1 MNIQRWTLVVV
12 CAATAMLMLD
22 IAVVNTALSRIA
34 EDLDTGL
41 SGLQW
46 VVDAYTLALASV
58 VLTAGALAD
67 RLGRR
72 RLFTIGLAIFTVASV
87 ACGLAQDI
95 VMLNS
100 ARAVQGI
107 GAAIMFAVSLA
118 LLAHAFPGARERAG
132 ALAAYG
138 AAIGASFAIG
148 PLVGGLLTSGL
159 DWQWIFLIN
168 VPIGLFCLWITR
180 TYVEE
185 SRDPNA
191 HGIDWP
197 GQVSLTAG
205 LFLLVLA
212 LLRGNEDGW
221 TSTVILAELIGA
233 AVALVGFVL
242 IEMRVRE
249 PMLPMRLFRDATFTG
264 AQIAAFAIS
273 ASFFAIFLYAT
284 LYLQQILGL
293 SAIEAGLVYLPGT
306 ILMLIV
312 SGATAQLGAKVPA
325 RTMIAGG
332 LALVAAG
339 MALFTLADETSSW
352 WAVMPGLLMACLG
365 TGLFNPALSNVALGA
380 VPVEQSGLAAGVNDT
395 ARQAGIAVGV
405 AALGALIPAEAAL
418 NGGGAAEYVAG
429 LHDAFLVGAVLAAA
443 GAVAAALLI
452 AKRFGTA
459 ATVEEP
465 QERRAIQPRPVP
477 RLRDYATSLAIISA
491 IASEAVAAGDGALST
506 CTARPVRASRKSS
519 SRAPSRPSACARMP
533 AGPGRTSCGRSAG
546 T

>member
-72 RLFTIGLAIFTVASV
+72 RLFTYGLGIFTVASL

-95 VMLNS
+95 VMLNA
-100 ARAVQGI
+100 ARAVQGV

-118 LLAHAFPGARERAG
+118 LLAHAFPNPRERAG

-138 AAIGASFAIG
+138 AAIGASFAVG

-159 DWQWIFLIN
+159 DWQWIFLVN
-168 VPIGLFCLWITR
+168 LPIGVFCLWITR

-185 SRDPNA
+185 SRDP
-191 HGIDWP
+191 HWRGIDWP
-197 GQVSLTAG
+197 GQITLTAG
-205 LFLLVLA
+205 LGLLVLA

-221 TSTVILAELIGA
+221 GSTIIVAELAGA
-233 AVALVGFVL
+233 AVALVAFVL
-242 IEMRVRE
+242 VELRVRE
-249 PMLPMRLFRDATFTG
+249 PMLPMRLFRDPTFTG

-325 RTMIAGG
+325 RTMVGGG
-332 LALVAAG
+332 LALVAVG
-339 MALFTLADETSSW
+339 MVLFTLADETSSW
-352 WAVMPGLLMACLG
+352 WMVMPGLLVACLG
-365 TGLFNPALSNVALGA
+365 TGFFNPALSNVALGS

-418 NGGGAAEYVAG
+418 NGGSAASYVAG
-429 LHDAFLVGAVLAAA
+429 LHDAFFVGGVVAAA
-443 GAVAAALLI
+443 GAVAATLLI

-459 ATVEEP
+459 AE
-465 QERRAIQPRPVP
+465 
-477 RLRDYATSLAIISA
+477 
-491 IASEAVAAGDGALST
+491 
-506 CTARPVRASRKSS
+506 
-519 SRAPSRPSACARMP
+519 MP
-533 AGPGRTSCGRSAG
+533 ANVVPEAA
-546 T
+546 

>member
-46 VVDAYTLALASV
+46 VVDAYTLALASA

-72 RLFTIGLAIFTVASV
+72 RLFSYGLGIFTVASL
-87 ACGLAQDI
+87 ACGLSQDI

-118 LLAHAFPGARERAG
+118 LLAHAFPTPRERAG

-138 AAIGASFAIG
+138 AAIGASFAVG

-159 DWQWIFLIN
+159 DWQWIFLVN
-168 VPIGLFCLWITR
+168 LPIGLFCLWITR

-185 SRDPNA
+185 SRDP
-191 HGIDWP
+191 HWRGIDWP
-197 GQVSLTAG
+197 GQITLTAG

-221 TSTVILAELIGA
+221 GSAIIVAELAGA
-233 AVALVGFVL
+233 AIALIAFVVVEL
-242 IEMRVRE
+242 RVRE
-249 PMLPMRLFRDATFTG
+249 PMLPMRMFRDPTFTG
-264 AQIAAFAIS
+264 AQVAAFAIS

-306 ILMLIV
+306 ILMLFV
-312 SGATAQLGAKVPA
+312 SGATAQMKVPP
-325 RTMIAGG
+325 RTMVAGG

-339 MALFTLADETSSW
+339 MVLFTLADETSSW
-352 WAVMPGLLMACLG
+352 WMVMPGLLVACLG
-365 TGLFNPALSNVALGA
+365 TGLFNPALSAVALGS

-418 NGGGAAEYVAG
+418 NGGSAASYVAG
-429 LHDAFLVGAVLAAA
+429 LHDAFYVGGVLALA
-443 GAVAAALLI
+443 GAVAAAILI
-452 AKRFGTA
+452 SKRFGAEEEIPADLVPEA
-459 ATVEEP
+459 A
-465 QERRAIQPRPVP
+465 
-477 RLRDYATSLAIISA
+477 
-491 IASEAVAAGDGALST
+491 
-506 CTARPVRASRKSS
+506 
-519 SRAPSRPSACARMP
+519 
-533 AGPGRTSCGRSAG
+533 
-546 T
+546 